1 MSNIHNFNHTLQW
14 PPVSLIN
21 TKKAV
26 SLFTAI
32 KALGMCQERFWYF
45 CAQTCLAP
53 CGNKMERK
61 HHHPLQVWQCW
72 LFAFTTFIP
81 LKDSAPCHGALTV
94 GFSEEPHCSLG
105 HTFQNVNTA
114 SQICYWV
121 KNCVPSATSTHM
133 LLNLWLLLQVT
144 RPQIWERKDCRMKT

>member
-1 MSNIHNFNHTLQW
+1 MSNIHNWQLYPAVTFCLPNKYKKYK
-14 PPVSLIN
+14 
-21 TKKAV
+21 KKAI
-26 SLFTAI
+26 SLFIAI

-45 CAQTCLAP
+45 CAQTCLAQ
-53 CGNKMERK
+53 CGNKMERN

-81 LKDSAPCHGALTV
+81 LKDSTTCHGALTV

-114 SQICYWV
+114 SQICY
-121 KNCVPSATSTHM
+121 
-133 LLNLWLLLQVT
+133 
-144 RPQIWERKDCRMKT
+144 